1 MGTEASQ
8 ASLFLSGSIS
18 LTSSLTTLVILGLEE
33 EYQVSGTKDFPVLAT
48 VVLGSLLPL
57 FSELPP
63 YFLAGQGV
71 SAPVGKSRLALTACI
86 CRAPRWPLAGGA
98 GFI

>member
-18 LTSSLTTLVILGLEE
+18 LPSSLTTLVILGLEE
-33 EYQVSGTKDFPVLAT
+33 EYQVSGTKDFPVLAS

-57 FSELPP
+57 LLELPP
-63 YFLAGQGV
+63 YFLAGRGV
-71 SAPVGKSRLALTACI
+71 SALVGQRGLALTAPI
-86 CRAPRWPLAGGA
+86 H
-98 GFI
+98 